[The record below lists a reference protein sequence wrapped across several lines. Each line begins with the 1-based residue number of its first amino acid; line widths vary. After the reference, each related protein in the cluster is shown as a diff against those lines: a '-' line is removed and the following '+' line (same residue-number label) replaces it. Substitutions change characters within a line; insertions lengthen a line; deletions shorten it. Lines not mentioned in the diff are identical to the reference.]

1 MANAFPSGASH
12 PSAGNPVRNRVPH
25 SFSLEV
31 IHGKTNH
38 PRRPLPPGRL
48 SIGSGR
54 KCWLQLGGAGV
65 PDIHSWLEVGDK
77 EVELYVFED
86 EPRVQVDGQPV
97 RFALLR
103 GGESLLIGPYEF
115 LIHAEPKP
123 SSREHF
129 GAPHLSPDQ
138 IAGIQAEREQQLT
151 EISAAELVDRLDEEM
166 KFVDQHEY
174 GVRSGWKNLLNA
186 VRNAPEEQQRPAEQ
200 NPVATESAESTA
212 LAEDFERLV
221 AHVEQLTRSLQERT
235 ERLSAREA
243 GYGAAAAS
251 LLGTQRKLSEQMEL
265 LIAALDKQNAAPL
278 HKAIA

>member
-1 MANAFPSGASH
+1 MAIAIPSGASH
-12 PSAGNPVRNRVPH
+12 PRVGNPARNRVPH

-38 PRRPLPPGRL
+38 PRRPLPQGRL

-123 SSREHF
+123 SAQQHF
-129 GAPHLSPDQ
+129 GAPHLSPEQLAD
-138 IAGIQAEREQQLT
+138 IQSDREQELT
-151 EISAAELVDRLDEEM
+151 EVSAAELVDRLGEEM
-166 KFVDQHEY
+166 QFVDRHER
-174 GVRSGWKNLLNA
+174 GVRSGWKNLLDA
-186 VRNAPEEQQRPAEQ
+186 VQNAPEEQHETAGRNSVVAESS
-200 NPVATESAESTA
+200 ESAA
-212 LAEDFERLV
+212 LAEDFDRLV

-251 LLGTQRKLSEQMEL
+251 LLETQRKLSEQMEL
-265 LIAALDKQNAAPL
+265 LIAALDKQSAAPP